1 MDSFEWNKVAGA
13 VLGAVLFVLG
23 TRVVAETLFHVEPL
37 EKQAYVVEGVEE
49 EGAAAAP
56 AAPVEEPLPDFAAAI
71 PAADLAAGEAAA
83 AKCAACHVWAAGAA
97 PTIGPNLHNVVG
109 RAKASTAGFDY
120 SPAMHAKGGD
130 WSYDELFRF
139 LKAPPAYVPGT
150 KMLFAGVPRAQERI
164 DIIAFL
170 RMQADAPAALPPPRP
185 AEAAAPAEG
194 APAEG
199 APPEGAAPAEGAAA
213 PAPAEAAPAPAAH

>member
-49 EGAAAAP
+49 EGAATAP
-56 AAPVEEPLPDFAAAI
+56 AAPVEEPLPDFATAI
-71 PAADLAAGEAAA
+71 PAADLMAGEAAA
-83 AKCAACHVWAAGAA
+83 AKCAACHVWATGAA
-97 PTIGPNLHNVVG
+97 ATIGPNLHNVVG
-109 RAKASTAGFDY
+109 RAKASAEFDY
-120 SPAMHAKGGD
+120 SPAMRAKGGD

-164 DIIAFL
+164 DLIAFF

-185 AEAAAPAEG
+185 AEAAPAEGAPAEG

-199 APPEGAAPAEGAAA
+199 APAEGAAAPAEGAAA
-213 PAPAEAAPAPAAH
+213 PAPAAH